1 MSNYNLTK
9 QDIIELLLI
18 PTFNG
23 GALMLYDMYV
33 QGTSSEISR
42 YDAGLMFGSTLVTS
56 VIDKLLTTKL
66 NDVIQSQTLKSGT

>member
-33 QGTSSEISR
+33 
-42 YDAGLMFGSTLVTS
+42 
-56 VIDKLLTTKL
+56 
-66 NDVIQSQTLKSGT
+66 